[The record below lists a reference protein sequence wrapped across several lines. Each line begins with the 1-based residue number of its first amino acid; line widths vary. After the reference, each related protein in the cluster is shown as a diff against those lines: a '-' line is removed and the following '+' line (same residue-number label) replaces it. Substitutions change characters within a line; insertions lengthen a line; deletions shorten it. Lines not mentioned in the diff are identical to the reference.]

1 MLDNTQT
8 NEPDQTLTGVGILH
22 NNMLSVNYA
31 ENEDKTNIGV
41 GIYEVLLDGKQ
52 LRGLYTS
59 VNNANATGKLRFE
72 NGEKLEDR

>member
-1 MLDNTQT
+1 LLDNTQT